1 MTPFKIYLKTLWT
14 ASVIATVLLSPAAQ
28 AQQQLVPANSSIS
41 FTSRQ
46 MGVPV
51 DGQFKKFEAQ
61 IAFDP
66 AQVAQSRIHFS
77 IDMGSATLGSA
88 ETDTELMKPLWF
100 NTAQFPKATFQST
113 NIKALSP
120 QSLQVTGLL
129 RMKGVEQTITV
140 PVQLQQNGRTTTA
153 TGQFTLQRLALKI
166 GEQEWADT
174 SMVANDV
181 VVRFKLALTGIAA
194 LAKP

>member
-1 MTPFKIYLKTLWT
+1 MKTNSISQRFLWSVST
-14 ASVIATVLLSPAAQ
+14 AAALLACASTVHA
-28 AQQQLVPANSSIS
+28 QQLVPTRSSIT
-41 FTSRQ
+41 FTSKQ

-51 DGQFKKFEAQ
+51 DGQFKKFDAQ

-66 AQVAQSRIHFS
+66 TQVGQSKVSIS
-77 IDMGSATLGSA
+77 IDTGSATLGVA
-88 ETDTELMKPLWF
+88 ETDAELKKPLWF
-100 NTAQFPKATFQST
+100 HTAQFPKATFQST
-113 NIKALSP
+113 NIKAVTP

-129 RMKGVEQTITV
+129 RMKGVEQTITI
-140 PVQLQQNGRTTTA
+140 PVQLQQSANTTTA
-153 TGQFTLQRLALKI
+153 TGQFTLQRIPLKI

-181 VVRFKLALTGIAA
+181 AVRFKLELTGIAP